1 MFSNNSSSS
10 SNLHELSNGRGI
22 GILVSK
28 CGLCNNLREG
38 VEYSIKEINDS
49 PVLSLDDLLYQIKMD
64 RKHNQGNLKITFNKF
79 SMQCMTH
86 KEMMPGSTSI
96 DFSESDLEILNNT
109 PISKIYLAIDQ

>member
-1 MFSNNSSSS
+1 LFSLSNNN
-10 SNLHELSNGRGI
+10 SNLHTLSGGKGI

-38 VEYSIKEINDS
+38 VEYSIKEVNDS
-49 PVLSLDDLLYQIKMD
+49 PVMSLDDLLYQIKLD
-64 RKHNQGNLKITFNKF
+64 KQHNQGKLKITFNKF

-96 DFSESDLEILNNT
+96 EFSDEDLEILNNT